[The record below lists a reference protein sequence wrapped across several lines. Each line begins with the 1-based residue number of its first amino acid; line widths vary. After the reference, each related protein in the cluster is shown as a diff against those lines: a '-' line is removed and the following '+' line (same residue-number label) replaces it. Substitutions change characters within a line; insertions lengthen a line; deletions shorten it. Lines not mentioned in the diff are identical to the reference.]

1 MTMNED
7 FTRGFF
13 NTLVIL
19 RSYLSEIVI
28 GGGWAP
34 FLYYRYL
41 VGDRNHDPVLT
52 SDIDLMDDD
61 QLKHHAFGTLEQF
74 ILNLSR

>member
-7 FTRGFF
+7 FTHGFF

-19 RSYLSEIVI
+19 KSYLSEIVI

-34 FLYYRYL
+34 FL
-41 VGDRNHDPVLT
+41 
-52 SDIDLMDDD
+52 
-61 QLKHHAFGTLEQF
+61 
-74 ILNLSR
+74 